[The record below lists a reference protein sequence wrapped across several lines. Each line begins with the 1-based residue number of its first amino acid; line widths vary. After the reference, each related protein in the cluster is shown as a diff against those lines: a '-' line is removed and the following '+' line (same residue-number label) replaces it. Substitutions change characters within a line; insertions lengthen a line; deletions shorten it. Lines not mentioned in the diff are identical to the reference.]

1 MVHLLSEFTSQLVVN
16 FVEQNKLNPNELNK
30 QIVNAFV
37 IEYRNSQENQGVDVS
52 QFSDDEIIEIIYQQS
67 LKSISFNEN

>member
-1 MVHLLSEFTSQLVVN
+1 MFEKSQLVVN